1 MLDTLVPD
9 SALINFFS
17 AFPILDLLFISV
29 IKMILCFD
37 SLKVYTKGILLFTE
51 VESSLKKIKSQFE
64 GLTLNL
70 RGSLKE
76 FSDIED
82 MLKQERSE
90 FEVSTFMLSYFV
102 ILIDLDSGCFLLSL
116 ILLLRLFFQKP
127 VKSRFIFLCLC
138 VSRYEDCL

>member
-9 SALINFFS
+9 SALINFFY

-29 IKMILCFD
+29 IRMILCFD

-90 FEVSTFMLSYFV
+90 FEVSTLMLSYFV
-102 ILIDLDSGCFLLSL
+102 ILIDLDSGCFLV
-116 ILLLRLFFQKP
+116 LF
-127 VKSRFIFLCLC
+127 SW
-138 VSRYEDCL
+138 